1 MIKRLIKDLTYNN
14 IKLSEGLNRA
24 KIIAFE
30 IKNSEFKEWI
40 NFELN
45 GYKLEKLPKY
55 RTIKCDIVADIQNP
69 FYGKKTIP
77 YDLSAWDDELQGM
90 LYNMNILQSIPTI
103 EANLKIIKDKVN
115 EFVFEYL
122 PVGLVQQF
130 KGMTEN
136 GEDIVSIRRKI
147 QVGQV
152 MHVHEITKQK
162 LVDTLL
168 ELNET
173 FPNLEDDYQDTQ
185 ANSELAKTI
194 INNNIFGNS
203 TNSNISF
210 GDNVKQV
217 MHIKKEKK
225 IEEFLELIN
234 KLNLDKEDV
243 EEVEVII
250 AENKDKP
257 TFGKK
262 LLTWTG
268 KLATKAIEK
277 GIELKIPEILAKVQE
292 FV

>member
-1 MIKRLIKDLTYNN
+1 MIKPLIKDLTYNN
-14 IKLSEGLNRA
+14 ITLSEGLNRA

-55 RTIKCDIVADIQNP
+55 RIIKCEIVADIQNA
-69 FYGKKTIP
+69 FYGKRTIP

-90 LYNMNILQSIPTI
+90 LYKMNVLQSIPTI

-152 MHVHEITKQK
+152 MHIHEITKQK

-173 FPNLEDDYQDTQ
+173 FPNLEDNYQDTKE
-185 ANSELAKTI
+185 NSELTNTI
-194 INNNIFGNS
+194 INNNIFGDTS
-203 TNSNISF
+203 NSNISF

-217 MHIKKEKK
+217 MNIKQEKR

-243 EEVEVII
+243 EEVEIII

-257 TFGKK
+257 NFGKK

-268 KLATKAIEK
+268 KLATKAVEK
-277 GIELKIPEILAKVQE
+277 GIELQIPEILAKVQE

>member
-1 MIKRLIKDLTYNN
+1 L
-14 IKLSEGLNRA
+14 
-24 KIIAFE
+24 F
-30 IKNSEFKEWI
+30 
-40 NFELN
+40 
-45 GYKLEKLPKY
+45 Y
-55 RTIKCDIVADIQNP
+55 RGQN
-69 FYGKKTIP
+69 
-77 YDLSAWDDELQGM
+77 
-90 LYNMNILQSIPTI
+90 I

-217 MHIKKEKK
+217 MNIKKEKK

-277 GIELKIPEILAKVQE
+277 GIQLKIPEILAKVQE

>member
-1 MIKRLIKDLTYNN
+1 MIKPLIKDLTYNN
-14 IKLSEGLNRA
+14 ITLSEGLNRA

-45 GYKLEKLPKY
+45 GYKLDKLPKY
-55 RTIKCDIVADIQNP
+55 RIIKCEIVADIQNA
-69 FYGKKTIP
+69 FYGKRTIP
-77 YDLSAWDDELQGM
+77 YDLSAWDDDLQGM
-90 LYNMNILQSIPTI
+90 LYKMNVLQSIPTI

-122 PVGLVQQF
+122 PIGLVQQF

-152 MHVHEITKQK
+152 MHIHEITKQK

-173 FPNLEDDYQDTQ
+173 FPNLEDNYQDTKE
-185 ANSELAKTI
+185 NSELTNTI
-194 INNNIFGNS
+194 INNNIFGDAS
-203 TNSNISF
+203 NSNISF

-217 MHIKKEKK
+217 MNIKQEKK
-225 IEEFLELIN
+225 IEEFLELIK
-234 KLNLDKEDV
+234 KLNVDKEDV
-243 EEVEVII
+243 KEVEIII

-262 LLTWTG
+262 LLNWTG
-268 KLATKAIEK
+268 KLATKAVEK
-277 GIELKIPEILAKVQE
+277 GIELQIPEILTKIQE